1 MLEINIPWLRYLIE
15 IEVQSS
21 LMIFDFMKKGY
32 HLRTMI
38 ETAIKRQFP
47 CNFRDNCLKC
57 KEQSHCEYVML
68 FHPQILDKNA
78 SSKFVILP
86 HPGPRLVF
94 KNGETLTFEIRL
106 FGDMA
111 QHRIF
116 SGRFLPAIEYAGK
129 FSGLGKWRTY
139 KSDFYGRFAVRN
151 VYFWDKNSW
160 HQITMEKISPNTG
173 LSAHQ
178 EIDFAKPL
186 EIQFITPVLLN
197 RNKKNIRNPDFFD
210 IIKGAERR
218 IQTLIGTKERLTTDK
233 NIRTVETRESLFST
247 RQIDASRKEENY
259 IIGRMGISH
268 IPDELQPIIGYSGLT
283 HVGKGVSMGMGGFV
297 VQNKMNE

>member
-1 MLEINIPWLRYLIE
+1 MLDINIPWLRYLIE

-21 LMIFDFMKKGY
+21 LMRFDFMKKGY

-38 ETAIKRQFP
+38 ETAMKRQFP
-47 CNFRDNCLKC
+47 CNFRDNCQKC
-57 KEQSHCEYVML
+57 REQNHCEYVML
-68 FHPQILDKNA
+68 FHPQILDRTA
-78 SSKFVILP
+78 SSKFVVLP
-86 HPGPRLVF
+86 HLGPRLVF
-94 KNGETLTFEIRL
+94 QEGETLTFEIRL

-116 SGRFLPAIEYAGK
+116 SGRFLPAVEYAGK

-139 KSDFYGRFAVRN
+139 KSDFYGRFSVRN
-151 VYFWDKNSW
+151 TYFWDKNSW
-160 HQITMEKISPNTG
+160 HQNTMKKISANSG
-173 LSAHQ
+173 LPAYQ
-178 EIDFAKPL
+178 VINFDRPL

-210 IIKGAERR
+210 IIKSAERR

-233 NIRTVETRESLFST
+233 SIRTVETQESRFSKY
-247 RQIDASRKEENY
+247 QIDASRKEENY
-259 IIGRMGISH
+259 IIGHMGINH
-268 IPDELQPIIGYSGLT
+268 IPDELQPIMNYSGLT

-297 VQNKMNE
+297 IRNKVNE